1 VGNNPASRVRIP
13 PSPLPSERALPGGQ
27 PDSATLVAF
36 ALLVL
41 VAGGNAPAIRYVSC
55 KGCELDPFWAAAMRF
70 LAAAVIF
77 AVISVA
83 LRLGP
88 PRGRGLIASIVF
100 GALQFGAGFGFVYWG
115 LVETPAGLA
124 QILLACIPLFTF
136 GLALAHRQERF
147 RADGLVGAVL
157 AVAGTAVIFSAGV
170 ETGVPATSMLAILA
184 GAACLAEALVVV
196 KAFPAVHPVAMNAV
210 SMAVGASIL
219 LVLSAVFGEA
229 LARPESTT
237 TLASQAY
244 LVLAGSVLVFWLYIV
259 VVQRWTASAASY
271 QLVLIPLV
279 TVVVSAWLQDDPITP
294 AFAAGSVLVLL
305 GVYVGALRRPA
316 MREAPSPQP
325 D

>member
-1 VGNNPASRVRIP
+1 MVSLAPCSRWRERQSSSAPVPNRGAGDLDVGN
-13 PSPLPSERALPGGQ
+13 PG
-27 PDSATLVAF
+27 
-36 ALLVL
+36 
-41 VAGGNAPAIRYVSC
+41 R
-55 KGCELDPFWAAAMRF
+55 R
-70 LAAAVIF
+70 
-77 AVISVA
+77 
-83 LRLGP
+83 RL
-88 PRGRGLIASIVF
+88 
-100 GALQFGAGFGFVYWG
+100 
-115 LVETPAGLA
+115 
-124 QILLACIPLFTF
+124 
-136 GLALAHRQERF
+136 
-147 RADGLVGAVL
+147 
-157 AVAGTAVIFSAGV
+157 
-170 ETGVPATSMLAILA
+170 
-184 GAACLAEALVVV
+184 LAEALVVV

-237 TLASQAY
+237 TLAAQAY